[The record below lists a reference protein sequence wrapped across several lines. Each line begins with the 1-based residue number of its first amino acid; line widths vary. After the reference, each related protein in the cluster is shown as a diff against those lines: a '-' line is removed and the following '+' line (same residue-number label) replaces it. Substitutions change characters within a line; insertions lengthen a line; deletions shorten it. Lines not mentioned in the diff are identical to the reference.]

1 MRPMIPPLMPCL
13 PKPFQ
18 NDGPAVAAPVGRSPT
33 AFNPDVESLISVH
46 VTVLPSTL
54 LEPEWLITLP
64 GNVTETLKAPTL
76 ILSSRA
82 SSKNFLPID
91 SDTLSASK
99 VNPNPAPRAS
109 SAVVVIVNLQPTYSL
124 SSTNSAFTPCCF
136 SEADTSNVLSQSEKS
151 EGFFPASSRSALE
164 TPYTNVERT

>member
-82 SSKNFLPID
+82 SLKNFLPID

-109 SAVVVIVNLQPTYSL
+109 SCSGGHREFAANVFLVLDELSFYAVLLVGGRHI
-124 SSTNSAFTPCCF
+124 
-136 SEADTSNVLSQSEKS
+136 
-151 EGFFPASSRSALE
+151 
-164 TPYTNVERT
+164 ERLVAIGEI